1 MSKFRRTVVGSVAAA
16 ALVASVAAAAPA
28 SASVTHRADENE
40 GTTTVV
46 LNPAVVGTLVSLG
59 VAPVAPGTLTAP
71 GGVYQ
76 LAFPITNDPTKGLV
90 YHAGGLDFANASG
103 HDVRITRFIVNTNTG
118 FLTAAAKVD
127 GKWVGRI
134 RVFKLGAG
142 RRQEHWACP
151 RRGDCSSEMLASCPA
166 QRADRLTPGGQGPEP
181 RPLPA
186 SPADHLAMGDAH
198 W

>member
-134 RVFKLGAG
+134 RVFKLPACAGIAAGLSLTRKAAGALG
-142 RRQEHWACP
+142 VPSA
-151 RRGDCSSEMLASCPA
+151 RGLFI
-166 QRADRLTPGGQGPEP
+166 
-181 RPLPA
+181 
-186 SPADHLAMGDAH
+186 GDACVVPGAEG
-198 W
+198 